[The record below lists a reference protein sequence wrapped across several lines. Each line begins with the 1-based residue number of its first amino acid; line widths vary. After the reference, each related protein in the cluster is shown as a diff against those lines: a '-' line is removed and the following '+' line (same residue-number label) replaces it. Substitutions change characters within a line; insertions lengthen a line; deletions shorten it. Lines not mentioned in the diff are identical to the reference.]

1 MGQNRLLR
9 PWHRST
15 CLPPGPGQVPNQR
28 RTLCQHPHPPTGVH
42 GPLEEGQRMAA
53 PLARCSCQ
61 LRALAKGGPLS
72 SIPHHMPTSQVLCT
86 PRSSSSRAERD
97 AESLRPTKPP
107 CCALL
112 PAGPPTLNPYEPPK
126 AHGGQCSE
134 HPAARWQELVGAEE
148 QESDGEGQRG
158 AAKELHKVPVK
169 QLTPEIGEEIT
180 RTTPQLRA
188 KGEDARGDT
197 PPPPPPVSA
206 ACAQADAR
214 AAGGRAAWAS
224 RGDVSP
230 QRLQLPL
237 RLACPLAR
245 ARPRGR
251 WLPLHSRHYCP
262 E

>member
-1 MGQNRLLR
+1 
-9 PWHRST
+9 
-15 CLPPGPGQVPNQR
+15 
-28 RTLCQHPHPPTGVH
+28 
-42 GPLEEGQRMAA
+42 MAA

-86 PRSSSSRAERD
+86 PWSSSSRAERD

-230 QRLQLPL
+230 QRPQLPL